1 MILLDVL
8 LHIIEL
14 QVDKRRKMNTIKIN
28 KHNSKVLKWLQSAAS
43 KDKNRPVL
51 TGINI
56 DKNYSRFWAVTA
68 DGWRLHIVPKDELE
82 ELPEGLRDY
91 GKIPASGIIEEPDII
106 DGTFPD
112 VLQIIPRKEP
122 VLEIAV
128 NSKFLIDTLK
138 GLDSMAIL
146 KFHGAN
152 EPMEILGNIKTT
164 EGSTPAYAVIM
175 PITLEMAKQEIDWK
189 P

>member
-1 MILLDVL
+1 
-8 LHIIEL
+8 
-14 QVDKRRKMNTIKIN
+14 MNTIKIN
-28 KHNSKVLKWLQSAAS
+28 KHNSKVLKWLQSAVS

-51 TGINI
+51 TGINA
-56 DKNYSRFWAVTA
+56 NENLATA
-68 DGWRLHIVPKDELE
+68 DGWRLHIVHQDELI

-91 GKIPASGIIEEPDII
+91 GKIPASGIIEVPDVIE
-106 DGTFPD
+106 GQFPD
-112 VLQIIPRKEP
+112 VLQVIPRKEP
-122 VLEIAV
+122 VLEIAI

-152 EPMEILGNIKTT
+152 EPMEVLGNIKTT